1 MAQPVPPPMAAPIG
15 TDNPNVNKAP
25 QRLSTNKMAARCCK
39 ASMVVL
45 TVPRI
50 SFMLFLTVFVLLV
63 LPKIQPKI
71 AEGEN
76 MRELQAGFY
85 RHPTSTGGSTQKWA
99 ELQVRHQGSPEP
111 FLWLR
116 HLPSQSHHQK
126 LPVLQHLWLH
136 LQQWPESD
144 RSAAGGKQPL
154 GDQTVDLTSKSS
166 KSQQIWRP
174 KLLSFRTLRGNTF
187 DIECEKLPK
196 THSLAL
202 FLRAT
207 GR

>member
-25 QRLSTNKMAARCCK
+25 QRLSTNKMAARLPWLYWQCHVFPFW
-39 ASMVVL
+39 M
-45 TVPRI
+45 
-50 SFMLFLTVFVLLV
+50 FLTVFVLLV

-85 RHPTSTGGSTQKWA
+85 RHPTSTGGSTQKCA

>member
-76 MRELQAGFY
+76 MREHERTASWLL
-85 RHPTSTGGSTQKWA
+85 PTSNIYRG
-99 ELQVRHQGSPEP
+99 LHPEMSRAAGKAP
-111 FLWLR
+111 R
-116 HLPSQSHHQK
+116 LPRAVPMAAPLAK
-126 LPVLQHLWLH
+126 PVAP
-136 LQQWPESD
+136 PEAP
-144 RSAAGGKQPL
+144 SAAAPV
-154 GDQTVDLTSKSS
+154 TAPAAV
-166 KSQQIWRP
+166 
-174 KLLSFRTLRGNTF
+174 
-187 DIECEKLPK
+187 
-196 THSLAL
+196 A
-202 FLRAT
+202 
-207 GR
+207 